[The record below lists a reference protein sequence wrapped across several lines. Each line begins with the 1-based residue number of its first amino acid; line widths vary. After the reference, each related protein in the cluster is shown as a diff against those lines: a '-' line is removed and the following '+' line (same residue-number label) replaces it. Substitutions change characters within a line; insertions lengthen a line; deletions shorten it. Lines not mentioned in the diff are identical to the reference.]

1 MRRLGTS
8 LTVLAAALLAA
19 CSDRS
24 PLPTAPSPA
33 EPTAAPR
40 IVALSPAVAVT
51 LRDLG
56 LEDRIVGRHGW
67 DLVLDR
73 SLPVCGDQ
81 SGINYESLLAARPT
95 HVILE
100 WGTRDLPARLVQL
113 AVTHAWSVHTVRLL
127 TLADIRAFTA
137 DAAAEFVP
145 DDPHAAEVVASLDR
159 IPDGVDRSGAGRV
172 LLLLSASPP
181 AALGTGSY
189 HHEIL
194 SLLGGMH
201 ALDRGQPY
209 VTLNAEDVLRLAPD
223 GIVLIAPRSPG
234 TEETGEPAWEEI
246 AASLG
251 RLASL
256 PIPAIERRRVAV
268 IDDPLALIPSTAAV
282 GFAER
287 LRTILDAW
295 NEPTP

>member
-1 MRRLGTS
+1 MRLLRAMLS
-8 LTVLAAALLAA
+8 LFSAALVAA
-19 CSDRS
+19 CSEHAQ
-24 PLPTAPSPA
+24 PPSPPGDA
-33 EPTAAPR
+33 AGAPR

-100 WGTRDLPARLVQL
+100 WGTRDLPARLGEL
-113 AVTHAWSVHTVRLL
+113 ADANGWKVRTVRLL
-127 TLADIRAFTA
+127 SLGDIRAFAA
-137 DAAAEFVP
+137 DAAAEFAP
-145 DDPHAAEVVASLDR
+145 NNPRAAAAVASLDG
-159 IPDGVDRSGAGRV
+159 IADGVDRSGAGRV
-172 LLLLSASPP
+172 LLLLSATPP
-181 AALGTGSY
+181 AALGPGSY
-189 HHEIL
+189 HQEIL
-194 SLLGGMH
+194 ALLGGVP
-201 ALDRGQPY
+201 ALEQGQPY

-234 TEETGEPAWEEI
+234 SAASDSPSWDEI
-246 AASLG
+246 APRLG
-251 RLASL
+251 RLAAL
-256 PIPAIERRRVAV
+256 PVPAVERRRVAV

-282 GFAER
+282 EFAER
-287 LRTILDAW
+287 LRGVLDAW
-295 NEPTP
+295 NEPRP

>member
-1 MRRLGTS
+1 MLS
-8 LTVLAAALLAA
+8 LLSAALFAA
-19 CSDRS
+19 CAERS
-24 PLPTAPSPA
+24 HPPAPASPDEA
-33 EPTAAPR
+33 TGAPR

-100 WGTRDLPARLVQL
+100 WGSRDLPARLVQL
-113 AVTHAWSVHTVRLL
+113 ADANGWSVRTVRLL
-127 TLADIRAFTA
+127 TLADIRSFTA
-137 DAAAEFVP
+137 GAAAEFAP
-145 DDPHAAEVVASLDR
+145 GDPRAVSVVASLDGMA
-159 IPDGVDRSGAGRV
+159 DGVDRSGAGRV

-181 AALGTGSY
+181 AALGPGSY

-194 SLLGGMH
+194 SLLGGAP
-201 ALDRGQPY
+201 ALAQGQPY

-223 GIVLIAPRSPG
+223 GIVLISPRSPG
-234 TEETGEPAWEEI
+234 TAEAGEPTWERI
-246 AASLG
+246 AARLG
-251 RLASL
+251 RLAEL
-256 PIPAIERRRVAV
+256 PIPAVERRRVAV
-268 IDDPLALIPSTAAV
+268 IDDPLALIPSSAAV
-282 GFAER
+282 EFAAR
-287 LRTILDAW
+287 LRVVLDAW
-295 NEPTP
+295 ASE